1 MNKSKA
7 SHNLYDLSGLLISQ
21 MSPLSQRLCDCWY
34 PPVKRVPVHIKKERQ
49 RGGRPSLNWRTFVAP
64 DWTWKSNDI
73 TNKSRR
79 LSDKEPLK
87 SRSGKKVTF
96 LHCWCT
102 TGMSNL
108 KVLDNLIKFIKKKK
122 KSVSV
127 SSGCTETWRGLWKTL
142 YVAKSSI
149 RNNNISSQTLSGHQ
163 VHSNYQWLK
172 NDLLRRL
179 GVRDQGRAQRRDT
192 PLSCVMSFVNWSR
205 FFLKR
210 KRFIIRISHAP
221 PGKVELSGNIK
232 LTWDWK

>member
-108 KVLDNLIKFIKKKK
+108 KVLDNLIKFKKKK
-122 KSVSV
+122 KKKVSV
-127 SSGCTETWRGLWKTL
+127 CLQAALKHGEDFEKLSMWPSRASVITIFLPRL
-142 YVAKSSI
+142 
-149 RNNNISSQTLSGHQ
+149 SQGI
-163 VHSNYQWLK
+163 
-172 NDLLRRL
+172 
-179 GVRDQGRAQRRDT
+179 
-192 PLSCVMSFVNWSR
+192 
-205 FFLKR
+205 
-210 KRFIIRISHAP
+210 RFIVIIS
-221 PGKVELSGNIK
+221 
-232 LTWDWK
+232 D